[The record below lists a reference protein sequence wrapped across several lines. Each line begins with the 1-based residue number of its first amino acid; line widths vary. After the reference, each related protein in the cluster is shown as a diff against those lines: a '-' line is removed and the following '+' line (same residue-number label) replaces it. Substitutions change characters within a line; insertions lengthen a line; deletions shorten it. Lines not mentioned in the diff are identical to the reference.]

1 MNLDSLRIKPAEPE
15 EAEFLANVILDADR
29 DRLSEDP
36 DWDEAAWLAN
46 LRAAAEREVAGK
58 VEHSITSVIVL
69 DGERI
74 GRLRVILPGDEIHVA
89 GIQIHPSYQGKGIGS
104 KVLGIVI
111 EEAETADLPVTL
123 EVGKDNP
130 DAKRLYERLG
140 FQVAQDRK
148 VRELMRLSCPSGS
161 TR

>member
-1 MNLDSLRIKPAEPE
+1 M
-15 EAEFLANVILDADR
+15 
-29 DRLSEDP
+29 
-36 DWDEAAWLAN
+36 
-46 LRAAAEREVAGK
+46 
-58 VEHSITSVIVL
+58 
-69 DGERI
+69 
-74 GRLRVILPGDEIHVA
+74 
-89 GIQIHPSYQGKGIGS
+89 
-104 KVLGIVI
+104 I